1 MAAFD
6 VILYHLKDDT
16 IPCKT
21 IPGEMR
27 QVDVAGHPV
36 LLCRDQGHLKVKAT
50 RILVV
55 VKVNVLA
62 LGQTRWRYRIILHYI
77 AYSHINGL
85 KVVVQA
91 YSSKCTHYGAPLA
104 SGHLEGG
111 LIRW

>member
-1 MAAFD
+1 MP
-6 VILYHLKDDT
+6 YS

-50 RILVV
+50 RILVAF
-55 VKVNVLA
+55 KVNVLA
-62 LGQTRWRYRIILHYI
+62 LGQTIGDMTLHCI
-77 AYSHINGL
+77 VFSRMNGL
-85 KVVVQA
+85 IVVVQA

>member
-1 MAAFD
+1 MSCAT
-6 VILYHLKDDT
+6 IL
-16 IPCKT
+16 
-21 IPGEMR
+21 GEMR

-36 LLCRDQGHLKVKAT
+36 LLCRDQGHLKVKTTHVLYAFK
-50 RILVV
+50 
-55 VKVNVLA
+55 VKVLTV
-62 LGQTRWRYRIILHYI
+62 GHTKWRYLITLQCI
-77 AYSHINGL
+77 ACYRKNGL